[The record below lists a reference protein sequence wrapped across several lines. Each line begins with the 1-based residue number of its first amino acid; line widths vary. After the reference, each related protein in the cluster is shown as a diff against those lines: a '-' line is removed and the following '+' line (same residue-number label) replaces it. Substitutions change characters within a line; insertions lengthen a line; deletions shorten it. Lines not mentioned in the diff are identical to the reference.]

1 MPSCASCTVSAQ
13 VFCTFFAACVSEVS
27 GAYVFYIMLFAFGF
41 VVSFFVVA
49 MARCSCSILIF
60 GTNKCASKPQALSP
74 TECKLWVQRDFRRET
89 TGLTS
94 CSCPVVLASLNA
106 SWFCVVNIW
115 STWMNIKLQYNPRT
129 FHLCTPIRRLT
140 RRYECLYWTFS
151 LTGVHCWQPL
161 AQSTAEG
168 LGGRG
173 FKFGSLAWLHLK
185 LQQTWPVFKGQMVL
199 AIATAQIFR
208 RSCTHIPSI

>member
-1 MPSCASCTVSAQ
+1 
-13 VFCTFFAACVSEVS
+13 
-27 GAYVFYIMLFAFGF
+27 MLFAFGF

-49 MARCSCSILIF
+49 IARCSCSILISAP
-60 GTNKCASKPQALSP
+60 TNALRNRRHSAPQNANSEYKETSGVKPQDWQAAVVQLS
-74 TECKLWVQRDFRRET
+74 WHHWMQADF
-89 TGLTS
+89 
-94 CSCPVVLASLNA
+94 VYI
-106 SWFCVVNIW
+106 VNIW

-140 RRYECLYWTFS
+140 RRYECLYWTFR

-168 LGGRG
+168 LAGGS
-173 FKFGSLAWLHLK
+173 SLAVWHGFIWNSM
-185 LQQTWPVFKGQMVL
+185 QQTRPVFKGQMVL

-208 RSCTHIPSI
+208 RSCTHIFKLESHTHTQSASLQ